1 MVLIENCCEEPLFH
15 TIQKLYFEKQQLV
28 ASLFKIYLDVPTKAL
43 KSILIGDDS
52 NHYTEN

>member
-43 KSILIGDDS
+43 KSILIRDDS